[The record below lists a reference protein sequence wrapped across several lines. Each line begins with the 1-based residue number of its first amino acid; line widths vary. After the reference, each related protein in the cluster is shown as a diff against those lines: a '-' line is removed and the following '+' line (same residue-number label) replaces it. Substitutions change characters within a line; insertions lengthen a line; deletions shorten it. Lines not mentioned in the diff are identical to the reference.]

1 MVIGVV
7 KEEGDLLSPQR
18 FVRFTIGVFVSASI
32 HVAFFWVWP
41 PARVRA
47 LCYRRWRPFEY
58 WRVVFSYTGLSDWW
72 DCHFG
77 GEVLCVMGGWGPV
90 KKFYVWWV
98 VETLWKPAG
107 CFSLFPSVHIGV
119 VKFFWSMCS
128 VHGGPGSCLFLLL
141 LVYRGERPP
150 WAHYASLGLM
160 CCCSER
166 FPSARVKI
174 AIGFVDMVHSTSV
187 WWAGKNR
194 SPSMR

>member
-1 MVIGVV
+1 
-7 KEEGDLLSPQR
+7 
-18 FVRFTIGVFVSASI
+18 
-32 HVAFFWVWP
+32 
-41 PARVRA
+41 
-47 LCYRRWRPFEY
+47 
-58 WRVVFSYTGLSDWW
+58 
-72 DCHFG
+72 
-77 GEVLCVMGGWGPV
+77 
-90 KKFYVWWV
+90 
-98 VETLWKPAG
+98 
-107 CFSLFPSVHIGV
+107 
-119 VKFFWSMCS
+119 MCS

-194 SPSMR
+194 SPSMRWEHAWLGLSVRTGQPTVVRQCLPQFPVTVCEQLCFTVSSSMPPNCPLPFLLPRFRFLSLEASLPCSPFFPIVFTLLPSMETAR

>member
-1 MVIGVV
+1 
-7 KEEGDLLSPQR
+7 
-18 FVRFTIGVFVSASI
+18 
-32 HVAFFWVWP
+32 
-41 PARVRA
+41 
-47 LCYRRWRPFEY
+47 
-58 WRVVFSYTGLSDWW
+58 
-72 DCHFG
+72 
-77 GEVLCVMGGWGPV
+77 
-90 KKFYVWWV
+90 
-98 VETLWKPAG
+98 
-107 CFSLFPSVHIGV
+107 
-119 VKFFWSMCS
+119 MCS

-194 SPSMR
+194 SPSMRWEHAWLGLSVRTGQPTVVRQHLPQFPVTVCEQLCFTVSSSMPPNCPPPISASPVSFSFLRSFAAVLSFLPNCFHFVAVHGDREVKYGQFFLHLKDLLLPAYWMATCCRNTFVVCAVAVVGV